1 MRRAHRLILAGGF
14 CLLVVGGALCAAHQR
29 HAVRA
34 VLGGAVC
41 GIAALAVVALLSPYT
56 GVTLPLNPFTGFV
69 AAVLGLPGVVG
80 VLLLQLLL

>member
-1 MRRAHRLILAGGF
+1 MPIGLILAGGF
-14 CLLVVGGALCAAHQR
+14 CLLVVARCAAHQR